1 MIIGLLMITGLIFI
15 KYKPAYRVTVNG
27 ETIGY
32 IANRN
37 EFNSKVDEYINT
49 NEEYV
54 AFKTVSGEK
63 SYNLE
68 FVEKD
73 VEINEEKVLG
83 YVRENTETI
92 YTMYAIVVNDEVTQ
106 SVKTEEEAKKIIDD
120 LNSKYEKYNINIGIR
135 QIYST
140 EKPDIVEGTVA
151 IAQITNDKI
160 NPIVT
165 SRSGKTIRKTSNTKT
180 STKTTTNSTQT
191 TSIDVK
197 RESSANGITFSCQPV
212 SGKITSKFGARS
224 SRRSS
229 SHTGLDIAT
238 SKGTGIKVVASG
250 TVTFSANSGSYG
262 KLVKVSHGNGVETWY
277 AHCNELYVSAGQTVS
292 AGQVIAAVGS
302 TGNSSG
308 PHLHLEIRING
319 TAVNPQK
326 YMY

>member
-1 MIIGLLMITGLIFI
+1 MGLLMITGLIFI

-32 IANRN
+32 IANKS

-54 AFKTVSGEK
+54 AFKTVSGEQ

-68 FVEKD
+68 FIEQD
-73 VEINEEKVLG
+73 IEINEEKVLG
-83 YVRENTETI
+83 FIKENTETF

-106 SVKTEEEAKKIIDD
+106 SVKTEEEAQKIIDD
-120 LNSKYEKYNINIGIR
+120 LNSKYEKYDINIGIR

-160 NPIVT
+160 NSIVT
-165 SRSGKTIRKTSNTKT
+165 SRSSTTTRKVSNTKT
-180 STKTTTNSTQT
+180 STKSTTNTQT
-191 TSIDVK
+191 TNTDVK
-197 RESSANGITFSCQPV
+197 KESNANGIVFACQPV
-212 SGKITSKFGARS
+212 SGKISSKFGARS

-229 SHTGLDIAT
+229 AHTGLDIAT
-238 SKGTGIKVVASG
+238 AKGTGIKVVANG
-250 TVTFSANSGSYG
+250 TVTFSGNSGSYG
-262 KLVKVSHGNGVETWY
+262 KLLKVSHGNGIETWY